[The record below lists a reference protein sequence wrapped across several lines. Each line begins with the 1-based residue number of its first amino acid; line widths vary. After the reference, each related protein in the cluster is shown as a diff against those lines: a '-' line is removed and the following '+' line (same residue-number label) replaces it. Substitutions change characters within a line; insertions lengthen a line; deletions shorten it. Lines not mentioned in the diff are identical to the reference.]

1 MNTLVDLQKT
11 RAPRLQTVYLSRFS
25 CRYMLSRFNGWSDR
39 IINLNVDYIEQ
50 ELTLWSIGVTAIV
63 RVVLKDG
70 TFHENI
76 GFAEAK
82 NVSKGAALQ
91 EAKTVRRLFSLL
103 LRMLLRMRV
112 SDVSVFSESVFPPLV
127 PPRSSRTGIAV
138 SPL

>member
-11 RAPRLQTVYLSRFS
+11 RALRLQTVYLSRFS

-112 SDVSVFSESVFPPLV
+112 SDVSVFSESVFPSLV
-127 PPRSSRTGIAV
+127 PPRSSWTGIAV

>member
-1 MNTLVDLQKT
+1 
-11 RAPRLQTVYLSRFS
+11 
-25 CRYMLSRFNGWSDR
+25 MLSRFNGWSDR

-91 EAKTVRRLFSLL
+91 EAKTVRRLSSIL
-103 LRMLLRMRV
+103 LRTLLRRRV
-112 SDVSVFSESVFPPLV
+112 SDVSVSSETVFPSPV
-127 PPRSSRTGIAV
+127 PCGSNRAGVTV